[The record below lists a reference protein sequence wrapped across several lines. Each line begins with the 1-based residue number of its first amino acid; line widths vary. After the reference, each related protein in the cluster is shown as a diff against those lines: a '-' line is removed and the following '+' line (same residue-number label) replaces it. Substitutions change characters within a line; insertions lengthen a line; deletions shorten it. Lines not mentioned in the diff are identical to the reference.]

1 MFINFRHFYKFKI
14 FLILIIFFILNNCQL
29 KDPDKVHGINF
40 LKNRSNQLV
49 LDKTNKNDVINL
61 LGNPHIKSDSSEGEW
76 IYIERIFSKGKLH
89 KLGQN
94 VLKENNVLVISF
106 NKYGL
111 INKKKFLDKDDLNDI
126 AFSNKITESEMQK
139 KSFAERFLNSI
150 KEKMYGG
157 K

>member
-1 MFINFRHFYKFKI
+1 M
-14 FLILIIFFILNNCQL
+14 LLILNNCQL
-29 KDPDKVHGINF
+29 KEPDKVHGINF
-40 LKNRSNQLV
+40 LKNRSNQLI
-49 LDKTNKNDVINL
+49 LNKTNKNDVIKL
-61 LGNPHIKSDSSEGEW
+61 LGNPHIKSDSSNDEW

-94 VLKENNVLVISF
+94 ILKENNVLVISF

-111 INKKKFLDKDDLNDI
+111 IEQKIFLDKKDLNEI
-126 AFSNKITESEMQK
+126 KFSNKITESEMQK
-139 KSFAERFLNSI
+139 KSFAERFLTSI